1 MAQKQKPAAS
11 AEVTPEII
19 EGWKKQYGEVF
30 VVESEGKK
38 AWLRRPD
45 RKAISAAN
53 VVGGSDALKINEVL
67 IRNCWLGGDM
77 EFQTEDRLFYGLGP
91 QVNAL
96 IEVAA
101 VELKKA

>member
-1 MAQKQKPAAS
+1 MVQKQRPAAS
-11 AEVTPEII
+11 AEVTPEMV
-19 EGWKKQYGEVF
+19 EGWKKQYGDVF
-30 VVESEGKK
+30 VVESEGKT

-53 VVGGSDALKINEVL
+53 VIGGSDVVKINEIL

-77 EFQTEDRLFYGLGP
+77 EFQTDDRLFYGLGP
-91 QVNAL
+91 KVNAL